1 MLLHPVTQKE
11 VMDLER
17 TYWGLKGSGKF
28 DLSTFEMYASPPV
41 PKELC
46 EGSNIFLVWS
56 FGCKNYS
63 QYLNFRVVHGG

>member
-1 MLLHPVTQKE
+1 MSYGLCMLLHPVTQKE

-46 EGSNIFLVWS
+46 EGSNIFPCMVIWM
-56 FGCKNYS
+56 
-63 QYLNFRVVHGG
+63 